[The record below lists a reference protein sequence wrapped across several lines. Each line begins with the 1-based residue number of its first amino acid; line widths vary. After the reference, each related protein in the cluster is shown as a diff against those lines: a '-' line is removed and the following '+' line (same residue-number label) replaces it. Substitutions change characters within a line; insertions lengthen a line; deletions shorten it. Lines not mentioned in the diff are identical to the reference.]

1 MDSVDPDLFIAEV
14 TKVFGHFM
22 KYAVDSFEPEEM
34 VRYPL
39 SLSQSKYF
47 YVLPWWW
54 ARQIMLMQ
62 ARKYMYNALGF
73 Y

>member
-39 SLSQSKYF
+39 SLSIKVFLCTAS
-47 YVLPWWW
+47 V
-54 ARQIMLMQ
+54 MSQ
-62 ARKYMYNALGF
+62 ANHAHAGL
-73 Y
+73 